1 MRVVVVGAGGV
12 GGLVGALLVRAGDEV
27 AFVARGEPLRALR
40 ARGLRVKSPMGAL
53 DTGPLPAEED
63 PGRLGPA
70 DLVLVTVKAWQVRE
84 VAPRLRPLLREGT
97 AVLPVQNGVEAA
109 GDLAAAL
116 GDGPVLGAVLHVLS
130 RLDGPASV
138 VHEGLPPRFTVGEL
152 RAGADPARAARVAA
166 ALARAGMDARVA
178 PDIAAVLWEKLLFV
192 EPLGAVGAVARAN
205 VGELRGTPQSRALLV
220 AAMEEVAKVARA
232 AGASV
237 GADAPAQAMARVEK
251 LAPGATVSMARD
263 IEAGRPSELDDQ
275 TGAVVRV
282 GRAAGAETPVH
293 DFLLGAL
300 LPQELRA
307 RRR

>member
-12 GGLVGALLVRAGDEV
+12 GGLVGALFARAGDEV
-27 AFVARGEPLRALR
+27 AFVARGEHLRALR
-40 ARGLRVKSPMGAL
+40 ERGLRVKSPMGAL

-63 PGRLGPA
+63 PARLAPA

-84 VAPRLRPLLREGT
+84 VAPRLRPLLHEGT

-109 GDLAAAL
+109 DDLASAL

-130 RLDGPASV
+130 RLDGPGSV
-138 VHEGLPPRFTVGEL
+138 VHEGLPPRFTVGE
-152 RAGADPARAARVAA
+152 RRPGADPRRAARLVAELARAAMDAKVAA
-166 ALARAGMDARVA
+166 
-178 PDIAAVLWEKLLFV
+178 DIAAVLWEKLLFV

-205 VGELRGTPQSRALLV
+205 VGELRGIPQARALLV

-232 AGASV
+232 AGAGV
-237 GADAPAQAMARVEK
+237 AVEAPAQAMARVEK
-251 LAPGATVSMARD
+251 LAGSATVSMARD

-282 GRAAGAETPVH
+282 GARAGSPTPVH